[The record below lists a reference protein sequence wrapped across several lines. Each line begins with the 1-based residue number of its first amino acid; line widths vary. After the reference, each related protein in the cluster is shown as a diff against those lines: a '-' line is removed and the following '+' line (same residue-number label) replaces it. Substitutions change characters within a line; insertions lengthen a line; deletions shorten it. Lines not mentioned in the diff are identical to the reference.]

1 MKQSRL
7 FLILSMVIFGTIGI
21 FRKYILMPSSALAM
35 VRGFIG
41 AFFLL
46 VLFLAKGRKLS
57 WKAIHHNLL
66 FLLISG
72 ALLGFNWILLFEAY
86 QYTSV
91 ATATLCYYMAPIFVI
106 LASPIFL
113 KETLTRKKVICV
125 AVSLVGMMMVSGV
138 FETEFT
144 GILELKGILLGL
156 GAAVFYAS
164 VIILNKKIKDI
175 EVYDKTIMQL
185 VTAAIV
191 LLQYVLLTE
200 NLCEISFTPV
210 LIIML
215 CIVGILHTGVAYAL
229 YFRSIE
235 DLNAQTVALFSYID
249 PIVAILLSALF
260 LHEAMGALEVI
271 GTILILGATLTSEL
285 TPNSIRSSG

>member
-7 FLILSMVIFGTIGI
+7 ILILSMFIFGTIGI

-35 VRGFIG
+35 IRGFIG

-46 VLFLAKGRKLS
+46 ILFRAKGGKLS
-57 WKAIHHNLL
+57 WKAIQNNLL

-106 LASPIFL
+106 LASPIIL

-125 AVSLVGMMMVSGV
+125 AVSLVGMMMVSGI

-144 GILELKGILLGL
+144 GILEFKGILLGL

-164 VIILNKKIKDI
+164 IIILNKKIKDI
-175 EVYDKTIMQL
+175 AVYDKTIMQL

-200 NLCEISFTPV
+200 NLPELKFSPV

-215 CIVGILHTGVAYAL
+215 FIVGILHTGVAYAL

-235 DLNAQTVALFSYID
+235 NLNAQTVALFSYID
-249 PIVAILLSALF
+249 PIVAILLSAIF
-260 LHEAMGALEVI
+260 LHEAMGPLEII
-271 GTILILGATLTSEL
+271 GTILVLGATLASEL
-285 TPNSIRSSG
+285 SPKRFGSSG

>member
-7 FLILSMVIFGTIGI
+7 ILILSMFIFGTIGI

-35 VRGFIG
+35 IRGFIG

-46 VLFLAKGRKLS
+46 ILFLAKGRKLS
-57 WKAIHHNLL
+57 WKAIHNNLL

-113 KETLTRKKVICV
+113 KEQLTRKKVICV
-125 AVSLVGMMMVSGV
+125 AVSLVGMIMVSGV

-144 GILELKGILLGL
+144 GILEFKGILLGL
-156 GAAVFYAS
+156 GAAVLYAS

-200 NLCEISFTPV
+200 NISEISFTPV
-210 LIIML
+210 LIMML
-215 CIVGILHTGVAYAL
+215 FIVGILHTGVAYAL

-260 LHEAMGALEVI
+260 LHEAMGSFEII

-285 TPNSIRSSG
+285 TLGNFRSSG